1 MVEVSVSILNV
12 KDDKAIQTLYNLE
25 TSGIS
30 YFHIDVMDGKF
41 VKNDTTNK
49 MLEFSEYLNQISN
62 LPLDVHLMVEDV
74 ESYIKSF
81 AIFDPNIITFHL
93 ETAKNKEEVFKW
105 IKLLKENNIRVGIS
119 IKPDTKVEEI
129 YEYLPF
135 VHLVLIMTVEPGE
148 GGQKLLP
155 NTIQKIKEIKKYI
168 DENNLEVDIEADGG
182 INIENAEIVKEAGA
196 NILVSGSAII
206 NATDYKKVVNKLER
220 IKGINAFFFCCM
232 NVEKSAIIC
241 YYITELLMI

>member
-1 MVEVSVSILNV
+1 M
-12 KDDKAIQTLYNLE
+12 
-25 TSGIS
+25 
-30 YFHIDVMDGKF
+30 
-41 VKNDTTNK
+41 
-49 MLEFSEYLNQISN
+49 
-62 LPLDVHLMVEDV
+62 
-74 ESYIKSF
+74 
-81 AIFDPNIITFHL
+81 
-93 ETAKNKEEVFKW
+93 
-105 IKLLKENNIRVGIS
+105 LKENNIRVGIS

-206 NATDYKKVVNKLER
+206 NATDYKEVVNKLKE
-220 IKGINAFFFCCM
+220 
-232 NVEKSAIIC
+232 
-241 YYITELLMI
+241 

>member
-25 TSGIS
+25 TAGVN

-81 AIFDPNIITFHL
+81 AIFEPNIMTFHL
-93 ETAKNKEEVFKW
+93 EAAKRKEEIFKW
-105 IKLLKENNIRVGIS
+105 IKLLNENNIRVGIS
-119 IKPDTKVEEI
+119 IKPNTKVEDI
-129 YEYLPF
+129 YDYLPF
-135 VHLVLIMTVEPGE
+135 VHLVLVMTVEPGE

-155 NTIQKIKEIKKYI
+155 DTIEKIKELKKYI
-168 DENNLEVDIEADGG
+168 NENNLEVDIEADGG
-182 INIENAEIVKEAGA
+182 INTENAEIVKQAGA
-196 NILVSGSAII
+196 NILVSGSAIVK
-206 NATDYKKVVNKLER
+206 ATDYKEVVNKLKE
-220 IKGINAFFFCCM
+220 
-232 NVEKSAIIC
+232 
-241 YYITELLMI
+241 

>member
-1 MVEVSVSILNV
+1 MVEISVSILNV

-25 TSGIS
+25 TSGIN

-74 ESYIKSF
+74 ESSIKSF
-81 AIFDPNIITFHL
+81 ALFDPNIITLQL
-93 ETAKNKEEVFKW
+93 EAGKSKKEILKW
-105 IKLLKENNIRVGIS
+105 IKILNENNIRVGIS
-119 IKPDTKVEEI
+119 IKPNTKVEEV

-155 NTIQKIKEIKKYI
+155 NTIEKIKELKQYI

-182 INIENAEIVKEAGA
+182 INTENANIVKEAGA
-196 NILVSGSAII
+196 DMLVSGSAII
-206 NATDYKKVVNKLER
+206 NAGDYKEVVDKL
-220 IKGINAFFFCCM
+220 KQ
-232 NVEKSAIIC
+232 
-241 YYITELLMI
+241 

>member
-25 TSGIS
+25 TAGVN

-81 AIFDPNIITFHL
+81 AIFEPNIMTFHL
-93 ETAKNKEEVFKW
+93 EAAKRKEEIFKW
-105 IKLLKENNIRVGIS
+105 IKLLNENNIRVGIS
-119 IKPDTKVEEI
+119 IKPNTKVEDI
-129 YEYLPF
+129 YDYLPF
-135 VHLVLIMTVEPGE
+135 VHLVLVMTVEPGE

-155 NTIQKIKEIKKYI
+155 DTIEKIKELKKYI
-168 DENNLEVDIEADGG
+168 NENNLEVDIEADGG
-182 INIENAEIVKEAGA
+182 INIENSEIVKQAGA

-206 NATDYKKVVNKLER
+206 KATDYKEVVNKLKE
-220 IKGINAFFFCCM
+220 
-232 NVEKSAIIC
+232 
-241 YYITELLMI
+241 

>member
-25 TSGIS
+25 TAGVN

-81 AIFDPNIITFHL
+81 AIFEPNIMTFHL
-93 ETAKNKEEVFKW
+93 EAAKSKEEIFKW
-105 IKLLKENNIRVGIS
+105 IKLLNENNIRVGIS
-119 IKPDTKVEEI
+119 IKPNTKVEDI
-129 YEYLPF
+129 YDYLPF
-135 VHLVLIMTVEPGE
+135 VHLVLVMTVEPGE

-155 NTIQKIKEIKKYI
+155 DTIEKIKELKKYI
-168 DENNLEVDIEADGG
+168 NENNLEVDIEADGG
-182 INIENAEIVKEAGA
+182 INTENAEIVKQAGA
-196 NILVSGSAII
+196 NILVSGSAIVK
-206 NATDYKKVVNKLER
+206 ATDYKEVVNKLKE
-220 IKGINAFFFCCM
+220 
-232 NVEKSAIIC
+232 
-241 YYITELLMI
+241 

>member
-25 TSGIS
+25 TSGIN

-49 MLEFSEYLNQISN
+49 MLEYCEYLNQISN
-62 LPLDVHLMVEDV
+62 LPLDIHLMVEDV

-81 AIFDPNIITFHL
+81 EIFEPNIITFHR
-93 ETAKNKEEVFKW
+93 EAAKNKEEILKW
-105 IKLLKENNIRVGIS
+105 IKLLNAKNIRVGIS
-119 IKPDTKVEEI
+119 IKPNTKVEEI

-135 VHLVLIMTVEPGE
+135 VHLVLVMTVEPGE

-155 NTIQKIKEIKKYI
+155 DTIEKIKELKKYI

-182 INIENAEIVKEAGA
+182 INTENANIVKEAGA
-196 NILVSGSAII
+196 NTLVSGSAIV
-206 NATDYKKVVNKLER
+206 NAEDYKEVVDKL
-220 IKGINAFFFCCM
+220 KQ
-232 NVEKSAIIC
+232 
-241 YYITELLMI
+241 